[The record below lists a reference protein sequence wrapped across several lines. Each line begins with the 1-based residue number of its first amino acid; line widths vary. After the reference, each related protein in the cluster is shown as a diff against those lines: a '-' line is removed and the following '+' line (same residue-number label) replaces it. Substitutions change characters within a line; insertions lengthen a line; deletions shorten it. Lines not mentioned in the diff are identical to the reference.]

1 MCNSF
6 SVAALPFVIRRLI
19 KRFISRL
26 WHTLSLGGN
35 QLFSIARYH
44 IYYRELWNQ
53 LREQQNSRSFI
64 CFPSIKRDFDG
75 NLLQSA
81 VGAGLEDAPA
91 LRVHFHFDLV
101 RLFPECISDW
111 RDDTLGSNE
120 LLVLNKRS
128 TAAGHN
134 ISCIRATYH
143 TWEPGKQWCCIVHWH
158 TWHIA

>member
-1 MCNSF
+1 MESIKG
-6 SVAALPFVIRRLI
+6 AA
-19 KRFISRL
+19 
-26 WHTLSLGGN
+26 
-35 QLFSIARYH
+35 
-44 IYYRELWNQ
+44 
-53 LREQQNSRSFI
+53 SFI

-81 VGAGLEDAPA
+81 VGADLADAPA

-134 ISCIRATYH
+134 ISCIRATYASQENNGVAQY
-143 TWEPGKQWCCIVHWH
+143 TGKYLTYSLQQCFS
-158 TWHIA
+158 